1 MWTSCQPRTFELY
14 QANKSPKQLDE
25 RLRIMHRRLTPL
37 IFTTL
42 AGVPLAG
49 ALTNTPASAAT
60 VKASAKAHVYKGATV
75 STNWGPIQVA
85 ITVKSKKITNV
96 KVTDPTH
103 TARSQVL
110 DDRAIPILIQETLSA
125 QSARINEVSGATTIS
140 QAYISSLQAA
150 VKSAHLA

>member
-1 MWTSCQPRTFELY
+1 
-14 QANKSPKQLDE
+14 
-25 RLRIMHRRLTPL
+25 MHRKLATL
-37 IFTTL
+37 ILATL
-42 AGVPLAG
+42 ASALAAELG
-49 ALTNTPASAAT
+49 NTPASAAT
-60 VKASAKAHVYKGATV
+60 LKTAKAHKYKGTAINTQ
-75 STNWGPIQVA
+75 WGQIQVV
-85 ITVKSKKITNV
+85 ITVKKKKITAV

-110 DDRAIPILIQETLSA
+110 DDRAVPILVQETLSA